1 MRARIYKEDREAMEA
16 LAKLTGKSMS
26 AFAREAL
33 SPLLSGDK
41 THEPPPKPT
50 VLNATFVI
58 PHEMEEGVK
67 ALAKDIGVPLDVV
80 VREAIHRT
88 MQELMADRQEALHG
102 RQEALLD
109 SKER

>member
-1 MRARIYKEDREAMEA
+1 MRARIYKEDREAIEEMS
-16 LAKLTGKSMS
+16 KLTGKSMS
-26 AFAREAL
+26 AFAREAI
-33 SPLLSGDK
+33 SKLLTGAED
-41 THEPPPKPT
+41 HEQPPKPII
-50 VLNATFVI
+50 LNATFVI

-88 MQELMADRQEALHG
+88 MQELMANRQEALHG